1 MAQFY
6 PERTTLQESTEYV
19 IRLLG
24 TGAANPTKQEGEGV
38 VVTRTGTG
46 AYLIQWAENP
56 FQFVGAFY
64 AFINTTSL
72 TAVGWSVGFGD
83 YDAVNKRLAFTIG
96 NAGDSAA
103 DLTSPMRLN
112 LLVKFARTGY

>member
-38 VVTRTGTG
+38 VVTRTGLG
-46 AYLIQWAENP
+46 AYLVQFAENP
-56 FQFVGAFY
+56 FQFAAAY
-64 AFINTTSL
+64 AGFINTTAL

-83 YDAVNKRLAFTIG
+83 YDAVNKRLAFQVG
-96 NAGDSAA
+96 NASNAAA
-103 DLTSPMRLN
+103 DLTSPMRLTLV
-112 LLVKFARTGY
+112 LLFARTGY